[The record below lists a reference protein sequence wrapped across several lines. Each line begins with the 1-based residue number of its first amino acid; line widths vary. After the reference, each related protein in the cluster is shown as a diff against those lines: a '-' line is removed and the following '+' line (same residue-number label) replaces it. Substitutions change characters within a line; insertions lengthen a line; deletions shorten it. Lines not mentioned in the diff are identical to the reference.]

1 MEIDNEITV
10 LVKTDYDALQKN
22 YMKKIL
28 KSKKNI

>member
-10 LVKTDYDALQKN
+10 LVKTDYDALQKEL
-22 YMKKIL
+22 YEKDL